1 MPRLDSA
8 CLRIGVFLG
17 ILAALPLLEARA
29 DTPPTVKIGQKIAG
43 FTLKDTAGNPWSLD
57 SAKDKKA
64 VVVVFLGTE
73 CPINNAF
80 IPRLLELN
88 KTYEPQGVVF
98 VAVNSNK
105 HDSARRVAEHAKEN
119 AIFFP
124 VLKDEGNA
132 VADQFGALRTPEA
145 CLLDASGALR
155 YRGRIDDQFGVAFK
169 RPAPTRRDL
178 AEAIEEVLA
187 GKQVSQPE
195 TEVSGCYIARVKKT
209 PGAGSIT
216 FSKDVA
222 RILQNRCQECHRPGQ
237 IGPMALLTYDDVA
250 SWSETIR
257 EVIEERRM
265 PPWHADPKH
274 GKFQNDRSL
283 TQAERDTL
291 LGWIKQGCPPGD
303 PKELPP
309 AKEFADGWRIGKP
322 DQVFT
327 MGREFNVPAEMKGG
341 VPYQHFEVPTNFTED
356 MWVRAAEAKPG
367 NRAVVHHIIVYVFDP
382 AKGRVR
388 DEDGIGNG
396 FLVGFAPGDMP
407 LVLEPGQAKKVPKGA
422 LLVFQMHYTP
432 NGTAQTDRSSVGLIF
447 AKEPPKEMVKTRAI
461 AQRNF
466 AIPAGAENHE
476 VVSSTTFRQD
486 TELLSLMP
494 HMHLRGKDFEYR
506 VIFPDGK
513 TDTLLAVP
521 RFDFGWQSNYRLEK
535 PLKLP
540 AGTRIECTAHYD
552 NSKNNPN
559 NPDPTKKV
567 SWGDQTWEEM
577 MIGFVDYRLSA
588 SDDKK

>member
-1 MPRLDSA
+1 MVRIVSAGLRLGLFA
-8 CLRIGVFLG
+8 GL
-17 ILAALPLLEARA
+17 LAALPLTAAQA
-29 DTPPTVKIGQKIAG
+29 DAPSPVKIGQKIAG
-43 FTLKDTAGNPWSLD
+43 FTLKDTAGDSWSLD
-57 SAKDKKA
+57 SVKDKKA

-88 KTYEPQGVVF
+88 KTYEPRGLVF
-98 VAVNSNK
+98 VGVNSNK
-105 HDSARRVAEHAKEN
+105 QDSAKRVADHAKEN

-124 VLKDEGNA
+124 VLKDEGNV
-132 VADQFGALRTPEA
+132 VADQLGALRTPEV
-145 CLLDASGALR
+145 CLLDASRTLC
-155 YRGRIDDQFGVAFK
+155 YRGRIDDQFGINIR

-187 GKQVSQPE
+187 GKPVSQPE
-195 TEVSGCYIARVKKT
+195 TEVAGCYIARVKKT
-209 PGAGSIT
+209 PGEGSIT
-216 FSKDVA
+216 FSKDVS
-222 RILQNRCQECHRPGQ
+222 RILQNRCQECHRPNQ

-257 EVIEERRM
+257 EVIEDRRM

-274 GKFQNDRSL
+274 GKFQNNRSL

-291 LGWIKQGCPPGD
+291 LGWIKQGCPQGD
-303 PKELPP
+303 PKDLPP
-309 AKEFADGWRIGKP
+309 AREFVEGWRIGKP

-327 MGREFNVPAEMKGG
+327 MNKEFHVPAEMKGG
-341 VPYQHFEVPTNFTED
+341 VPYQEFVVQTNFTED

-382 AKGRVR
+382 SKGRER
-388 DEDGIGNG
+388 TDDGIGNG

-407 LVLEPGQAKKVPKGA
+407 LMLGPGEAKKIPKGSVF
-422 LLVFQMHYTP
+422 VFQLHYTP

-447 AKEPPKEMVKTRAI
+447 AKEPPKEMVKTRSI

-466 AIPAGAENHE
+466 AIPAGADNHE

-486 TELLSLMP
+486 AELLSLMP
-494 HMHLRGKDFEYR
+494 HMHLRGKCFENR
-506 VIFPDGK
+506 VVFPDGK
-513 TDTLLAVP
+513 TDTLLSVP
-521 RFDFGWQSNYRLEK
+521 HFDFNWQSNYRLEK

-559 NPDPTKKV
+559 NPDPMKKV
-567 SWGDQTWEEM
+567 SWGDQTWDEM
-577 MIGFVDYRLSA
+577 MIGFVDYRYTGSGE
-588 SDDKK
+588 